1 MSKNLSDLFPPGGGV
16 DGYDDTQIKDDLAKE
31 VEDRK
36 DGDQLLQDQIDA
48 IPDSAGMVIQPTEP
62 TDPVTGLQWMDSTT
76 GRIWIWDED
85 KWLEFPAGGS
95 ADAGGGGGGAWELLA
110 EFPMAG
116 VSMIDYPHV
125 TDEFSAYMLSSEG
138 FQSVSS
144 MAHLFIQFYEDGS
157 LISTGYEMQTYFPTK
172 QTGSDTNQ
180 TSIKSSVNGV
190 RNGDF
195 GRCNIKMF
203 GPTNTDNSNNV
214 TSTHAICEYGV
225 GEKDRYNLKIGRLL
239 TSGLFTGFQVAVP
252 AELKGTFRLY
262 GTRN

>member
-95 ADAGGGGGGAWELLA
+95 ADAGGGGGGGATA
-110 EFPMAG
+110 AG
-116 VSMIDYPHV
+116 G
-125 TDEFSAYMLSSEG
+125 AG
-138 FQSVSS
+138 
-144 MAHLFIQFYEDGS
+144 A
-157 LISTGYEMQTYFPTK
+157 
-172 QTGSDTNQ
+172 
-180 TSIKSSVNGV
+180 
-190 RNGDF
+190 
-195 GRCNIKMF
+195 
-203 GPTNTDNSNNV
+203 GPTAAQGPGGAGATTNINSSPTTFAGGGGGGGWSSPSAGGAAGSGGGGKGGDPASGPGPISGTAGTANTGGGGGGG
-214 TSTHAICEYGV
+214 HACSAATGGAGGSGIV
-225 GEKDRYNLKIGRLL
+225 IIRYK
-239 TSGLFTGFQVAVP
+239 FQ
-252 AELKGTFRLY
+252 
-262 GTRN
+262 